1 MKMEHAGVE
10 DPFAEAVVSQRLS
23 TFLTERNQ
31 APTQIESLRRFTVG
45 FSWMTYG
52 FVATWIASAGP
63 QRQRLVLRIGPPS
76 GLFAPYR
83 ASPEFTVL
91 RALEGGAVPVP
102 RACFFSD
109 GSELFGGPFFICEHV
124 EGTAPLPWVA
134 QGQAAFEPVLRA
146 RLAEQFVA
154 SLAALHRF
162 DWRGSP
168 VAGLA
173 GDVSL
178 ANAAALQV
186 TQWEESLRRWQLREY
201 PVVEQSLV
209 WLRTHC
215 PTAPRVAIVHGDYRI
230 GNFLVDQGRISA
242 VLDWE
247 LVHLGD
253 PHEDLGF
260 MCLRAFGAKAPD
272 GSFLVCHL
280 LTREALYERYSAL
293 SGMAVQPASVGF
305 YELFNAFKLFVIH
318 VGATRCFE
326 DGQFTDL
333 RMPAMGAQIPRVL
346 LQIEKALEA
355 VA

>member
-1 MKMEHAGVE
+1 MKTERAGAE

-23 TFLTERNQ
+23 TFLTERNR
-31 APTQIESLRRFTVG
+31 AMTRIESLRRFTVG

-52 FVATWIASAGP
+52 FVATWSAAAG
-63 QRQRLVLRIGPPS
+63 QQQQRLVLRIGPPS

-91 RALEGGAVPVP
+91 RALEGSEVPVP
-102 RACFFSD
+102 RARFFSD
-109 GSELFGGPFFICEHV
+109 RSELFGGPFFICEHV

-134 QGQAAFEPVLRA
+134 QGQAAFEPGLRA

-162 DWRGSP
+162 DWRASP

-173 GDVSL
+173 GNVSL
-178 ANAAALQV
+178 TNAAELQV

-280 LTREALYERYSAL
+280 LTREALYERYSAQ
-293 SGMAVQPASVGF
+293 SGMPVQPALVGF

-346 LQIEKALEA
+346 LQIERALEA